1 MHQIYGKCAAN
12 ASKLFFLGK
21 EIYYFAN
28 EGENHTNNVKQL
40 ENMKKAMEDSSNDSM
55 EFVIS
60 CASDVF

>member
-1 MHQIYGKCAAN
+1 MVNVRQTPAN
-12 ASKLFFLGK
+12 LFFLGK
-21 EIYYFAN
+21 EMYLFAN

-60 CASDVF
+60 CASDVFW